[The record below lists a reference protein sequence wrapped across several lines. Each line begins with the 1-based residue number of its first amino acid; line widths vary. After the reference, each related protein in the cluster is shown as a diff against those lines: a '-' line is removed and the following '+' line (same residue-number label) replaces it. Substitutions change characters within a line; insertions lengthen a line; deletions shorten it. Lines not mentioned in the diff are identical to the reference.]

1 MKGERGMP
9 ARIRALLDKVLEWW
23 NKFTTKQKTLI
34 ISVVS
39 AALVTIVILVTIL
52 NQPRYVTLT
61 NAESAKESAT
71 VTALLDGEGIPYQ
84 ISSDAL
90 VVKVLEKDEARAS
103 LLLAANDIPSVGYSI
118 DNVTSGSFS
127 TTESDKQKKYVYY
140 LESKLADQFMTC
152 FDAIDSAR
160 VELHVPDDDGTLIAN
175 NQESSATVLLEL
187 NPAVEFNE
195 DNASYLARAVATA
208 LGNTTT
214 DNIVIMDTAGNML
227 FSGSEESSVAGLA
240 STQLTVK
247 AKAEQQM
254 KNEVRTVLLG
264 TNRYDNIEV
273 ASNLVIDFSNVEST
287 YHGYTPAEDQTQGVL
302 SHEDTYTAEN
312 VNGISGVPGTDSN
325 EDDETTYVTQDSETS
340 SSTIEEISRDYLPNE
355 SITTTTTPG
364 GTVDYT
370 NSSIS
375 VTAINYVIVKEDDFD
390 EATAGMTW
398 DEYKAA
404 NGDPVAITDD
414 LTSDIDVIAK
424 ATGIASDSI
433 ALAAYNQNVFYDSE
447 GSNISLTDILQI
459 VLILVILGLLAF
471 VVLRSMM
478 TEKQQQ
484 EEEEI
489 PEQLSVEQLLESQPV
504 EEALDNIEMDEGS
517 ETKRL
522 IEKFIDENPE
532 AAANLLRNWLNEEY
546 G

>member
-1 MKGERGMP
+1 
-9 ARIRALLDKVLEWW
+9 
-23 NKFTTKQKTLI
+23 
-34 ISVVS
+34 
-39 AALVTIVILVTIL
+39 
-52 NQPRYVTLT
+52 
-61 NAESAKESAT
+61 
-71 VTALLDGEGIPYQ
+71 
-84 ISSDAL
+84 
-90 VVKVLEKDEARAS
+90 
-103 LLLAANDIPSVGYSI
+103 
-118 DNVTSGSFS
+118 
-127 TTESDKQKKYVYY
+127 
-140 LESKLADQFMTC
+140 
-152 FDAIDSAR
+152 
-160 VELHVPDDDGTLIAN
+160 
-175 NQESSATVLLEL
+175 
-187 NPAVEFNE
+187 
-195 DNASYLARAVATA
+195 
-208 LGNTTT
+208 
-214 DNIVIMDTAGNML
+214 ML
-227 FSGSEESSVAGLA
+227 FSGNEESSVAGLA

-247 AKAEQQM
+247 SKAEQQV
-254 KNEVRTVLLG
+254 KNEVTRVLLG

-273 ASNLVIDFSNVEST
+273 ASNLIIDFSNVESVE
-287 YHGYTPAEDQTQGVL
+287 HNYTPAEDQTQGVL

-312 VNGISGVPGTDSN
+312 VNGVSGIPGTDSN

-355 SITTTTTPG
+355 SITTKTTPG
-364 GTVDYT
+364 GTVDYD

-375 VTAINYVIVKEDDFD
+375 VTAINYVVVKEDDFD
-390 EATAGMTW
+390 ESTAGMTW
-398 DEYKAA
+398 DEYKVA
-404 NGDPVAITDD
+404 NAEPVAITDD
-414 LTSDIDVIAK
+414 LSSDIDIIAK
-424 ATGIASDSI
+424 ATGISSSSI
-433 ALAAYNQNVFYDSE
+433 ALAAYNQNIFFDSE